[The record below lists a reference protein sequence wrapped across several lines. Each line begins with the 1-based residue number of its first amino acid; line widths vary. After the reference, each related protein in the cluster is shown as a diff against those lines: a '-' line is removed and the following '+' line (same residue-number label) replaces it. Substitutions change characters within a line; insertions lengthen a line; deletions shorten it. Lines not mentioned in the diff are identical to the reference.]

1 MDKKVAPQSENRNE
15 LRAPGEPGMT
25 VIVHSGDCEILGTID
40 NKSDNGVGVSI
51 PQSYQHAL
59 PQNADISLTYN
70 TPYGLIS
77 RQAQVCWSRSDDNG
91 LLKVGA
97 SVVDSD
103 KPGQDNYQQL
113 WKDFVDAEQLDD
125 AAGYWLSLQAAMISG
140 VTRAV
145 IVLAKGKGA
154 PMTPVSFWPE
164 GQRGTLGL
172 TEAAELALQERRTV
186 LRDTGQRQQQ
196 LNFRAAYIGYPL
208 VLNEEVFGVVA
219 LEIALRPEPMMR
231 AVVRQLQWGAAWLE
245 LMVRRS
251 EGLKYTP
258 ENQQLVTVLAL
269 IVASLE
275 HEQFQSAATR
285 VVTELAT
292 LLGCER
298 VSLGFLRGKY
308 AQLQALS
315 HSADFA
321 RKSQLAQSIGMAMDE
336 AIDQLQSLVC
346 PPLIDSSVQVLRCHE
361 KLMREQ
367 GTGSICTVPMSVHG
381 KVIGALT
388 LERAAGLSFD
398 KKTLELCE
406 TVASLVGPIL
416 DSKWREDRW
425 LPVKAW
431 WAVKAFLRR
440 VFGPA
445 HAGLKLTSAALIAAV
460 LFFTFAS
467 GDYRVT
473 AETYLEGKIQR
484 TIVTPFDGYIKE
496 AYARAGDQV
505 TENMALAELDDSD
518 LLLEQT
524 KWRSQR
530 QQFLKE
536 YRDAMGKGER
546 SKVTVLQSQLKQV
559 EAQLEMIAA
568 QLSRIRV
575 KAPFDGIVVSGDL
588 SQALGSPTQRGDV
601 LFEIAPLNDY
611 RVILEVDERDI
622 RELTVEQS
630 GEMVLAGRSDTV
642 IPFRVTH
649 ITPVSESKEG
659 RTYFRVEAALSKQ
672 VDFLRPGMK
681 GVGKITIGERKLIW
695 VWTRP
700 LLDWLRLNLWTWW
713 PEGL

>member
-15 LRAPGEPGMT
+15 FRVSADPGTTIIIHTGEL
-25 VIVHSGDCEILGTID
+25 EILGSID
-40 NKSDNGVGVSI
+40 NKSDNGVGISI
-51 PQSYQHAL
+51 PQSLQHEVL
-59 PQNADISLTYN
+59 QNDAISLTYS
-70 TPYGLIS
+70 TPYGLLS
-77 RQAQVCWSRSDDNG
+77 RQAEVRWSRLDDSG
-91 LLKVGA
+91 CLKLG
-97 SVVDSD
+97 SCLVDSE
-103 KPGQDNYQQL
+103 KSGQNNYQRL
-113 WKDFVDAEQLDD
+113 WKEFVDAEQLED
-125 AAGYWLSLQAAMISG
+125 AARYWLSLQSAMISG

-154 PMTPVSFWPE
+154 PMAPVAFWPE

-196 LNFRAAYIGYPL
+196 LNFRVAYIGYPL
-208 VLNEEVFGVVA
+208 IFNEEVFGVVA
-219 LEIALRPEPMMR
+219 LEIALRPEPMMH
-231 AVVRQLQWGAAWLE
+231 AVMRQLQWGAAWIE
-245 LMVRRS
+245 LIVRRS
-251 EGLKYTP
+251 QGLKYTP
-258 ENQQLVTVLAL
+258 ENQQLVTVLEL

-275 HEQFQSAATR
+275 HEHFQPAATR

-298 VSLGFLRGKY
+298 VSLGFLRGEY
-308 AQLQALS
+308 VQVQALS

-321 RKSQLAQSIGMAMDE
+321 RKSQLAQAIGMAMDE
-336 AIDQLQSLVC
+336 AIDQRESLVF
-346 PPLIDSSVQVLRCHE
+346 PPLTASSVRVIRCHE
-361 KLMREQ
+361 KLTREQ
-367 GTGSICTVPMSVHG
+367 GTGSVCSIPLSVNG

-388 LERAAGLSFD
+388 LERPAGTSFD
-398 KKTLELCE
+398 NKTLELCE
-406 TVASLVGPIL
+406 TIASLVGPIL

-425 LPVKAW
+425 LAVKAW
-431 WAVKAFLRR
+431 WAVKGFMRR
-440 VFGPA
+440 MFGPA
-445 HAGLKLTSAALIAAV
+445 HAGLKLTTSALLAAV
-460 LFFTFAS
+460 LFLAFAT

-473 AETYLEGKIQR
+473 ARTYLEGKVQR
-484 TIVTPFDGYIKE
+484 TIVTPFDGYIKD
-496 AYARAGDQV
+496 AYARAGDRV
-505 TENMALAELDDSD
+505 TKNMLLALLDDSD

-530 QQFLKE
+530 QQYLKE

-546 SKVTVLQSQLKQV
+546 SKVSVLQSQLKQV

-588 SQALGSPTQRGDV
+588 SQSLGSPTQRGDV
-601 LFEIAPLNDY
+601 LFEIAPLDDY

-622 RELTVEQS
+622 RELNVEQS

-642 IPFRVTH
+642 IPFQVTH

-659 RTYFRVEAALSKQ
+659 RTYFRIEAALSEHMG
-672 VDFLRPGMK
+672 FLQPGMK
-681 GVGKITIGERKLIW
+681 GVGKIMIGDRKLIW

-713 PEGL
+713 PQGL